1 MPREHNLVPSFD
13 INHKNVKFFCSSY
26 CFDCTLL
33 FVYCSSFV
41 LTLILFQ
48 RYKKFTK
55 DKLDTTKLKYH
66 IWNRCYGI
74 SHEGPLFTERVLK
87 IFISAF
93 RATSWQIFSISFL
106 ISRNFAEYYQHA
118 KFKSIGSSKQ
128 KLQVGHAVN
137 ELHTDFVLVLA
148 YKASSNV
155 IVVSKKI
162 LYREVNEGAWY
173 KYHQ

>member
-1 MPREHNLVPSFD
+1 MPREHSFVPSFD
-13 INHKNVKFFCSSY
+13 INHKNVEFFCSSY

-33 FVYCSSFV
+33 FVYCSYFV

-48 RYKKFTK
+48 KYKKFTK

-66 IWNRCYGI
+66 ICNRCYGI

-128 KLQVGHAVN
+128 KLQRGKGGGGGHTN
-137 ELHTDFVLVLA
+137 TIPIPICK
-148 YKASSNV
+148 KAGLFMVKLSH
-155 IVVSKKI
+155 
-162 LYREVNEGAWY
+162 W
-173 KYHQ
+173 